1 MKRIF
6 NWLCGI
12 IESFRK
18 HGGDIVMGADQCQET
33 TQLSETPVSPSTD
46 SMSEPETSESRIDV
60 RWLIRRDMDEVL
72 RIEAESF
79 GVNRWSEDDFL
90 ACLRQRN
97 CIGVTIVRNYSEIL
111 GFMIYELHK
120 NKLTIL
126 NMAVQPESRRQGF
139 GRMAI
144 DRLKGKL
151 SQQRRTAVMAHVT
164 EDNLNAHLF
173 FSACGFRC
181 EKTERGDNGR
191 DRLVFAYRI
200 LEEVS
205 KEGSAV

>member
-1 MKRIF
+1 MD
-6 NWLCGI
+6 
-12 IESFRK
+12 E
-18 HGGDIVMGADQCQET
+18 DQLRET
-33 TQLSETPVSPSTD
+33 SNLSEMQVCPLTESC
-46 SMSEPETSESRIDV
+46 SEPEKSESHIDI

-79 GVNRWSEDDFL
+79 GVNRWSEEEFL

-97 CIGVTIVRNYSEIL
+97 CIGVTIVRDYSEVL

-120 NKLTIL
+120 QKLIIL
-126 NMAVQPESRRQGF
+126 NMAVQPVSRRQGF
-139 GRMAI
+139 GRLAI
-144 DRLKGKL
+144 DRLKVKL
-151 SQQRRTAVMAHVT
+151 TQQRRTSVQAHVT
-164 EDNLNAHLF
+164 EDNMNAHLF

>member
-1 MKRIF
+1 M
-6 NWLCGI
+6 
-12 IESFRK
+12 
-18 HGGDIVMGADQCQET
+18 DADQIHKNDGG
-33 TQLSETPVSPSTD
+33 SETPMST
-46 SMSEPETSESRIDV
+46 STESCSEPEKSESRIDV

-120 NKLTIL
+120 HKLTIL

>member
-1 MKRIF
+1 METEP
-6 NWLCGI
+6 NL
-12 IESFRK
+12 ESP
-18 HGGDIVMGADQCQET
+18 GG
-33 TQLSETPVSPSTD
+33 SETPMST
-46 SMSEPETSESRIDV
+46 STESCSEPEKSESRIDI

-79 GVNRWSEDDFL
+79 GVNRWSEAEFL

-97 CIGVTIVRNYSEIL
+97 CIGVTIVRDYSEVL
-111 GFMIYELHK
+111 GFMIYELNK
-120 NKLTIL
+120 QKLTIL
-126 NMAVQPESRRQGF
+126 NMAVQPASRRQGL
-139 GRMAI
+139 GRLAI
-144 DRLKGKL
+144 DRMKVKL
-151 SQQRRTAVMAHVT
+151 SQQRRTSVQAHVT

-205 KEGSAV
+205 KEGSAA

>member
-1 MKRIF
+1 MKRIV

-12 IESFRK
+12 LAGLRRQN
-18 HGGDIVMGADQCQET
+18 GDISVET
-33 TQLSETPVSPSTD
+33 DLSRESDGGLTPQKSPLTD
-46 SMSEPETSESRIDV
+46 SISEPEKSESHIDI

-79 GVNRWSEDDFL
+79 GVNRWSEEEFL

-97 CIGVTIVRNYSEIL
+97 CIGVVIVRDYSEVL

-120 NKLTIL
+120 QKLTIL
-126 NMAVQPESRRQGF
+126 NMALQPVSRRQGF
-139 GRMAI
+139 GRLAI
-144 DRLKGKL
+144 DRMEVKL
-151 SQQRRTAVMAHVT
+151 SQQRRTSVQAHVT
-164 EDNLNAHLF
+164 EDNLDAHLF

>member
-1 MKRIF
+1 M
-6 NWLCGI
+6 
-12 IESFRK
+12 
-18 HGGDIVMGADQCQET
+18 DADQSHENHGE
-33 TQLSETPVSPSTD
+33 SETPMST
-46 SMSEPETSESRIDV
+46 STESCSEQEISESRIDV
-60 RWLIRRDMDEVL
+60 RWLIRKDMDEVL

-79 GVNRWSEDDFL
+79 GVNRWSEEDFL
-90 ACLRQRN
+90 LCLRQRN

-120 NKLTIL
+120 QKLIIV
-126 NMAVQPESRRQGF
+126 NMAVQPASRRQGY
-139 GRMAI
+139 GTIAI
-144 DRLKGKL
+144 DRLKAKL
-151 SQQRRTAVMAHVT
+151 SQQRRKSVQAHVT
-164 EDNLNAHLF
+164 EDNLDAHLF